1 MNKRFWIIVFILVIM
16 QASSF
21 GYVLNMNN
29 RFQLLQEKFQQNNT
43 EEIILK
49 QQMLNQDIKQIIQV
63 IRGLMIQVQHLTNE
77 NEKNKIR
84 VQHHCEPAG
93 GECYFRP
100 KIVIFRPKT
109 SAKKCAHVCIHIL
122 NHSTH
127 RR

>member
-1 MNKRFWIIVFILVIM
+1 M

-29 RFQLLQEKFQQNNT
+29 RFELLQEKFQQNNT

-84 VQHHCEPAG
+84 VQE
-93 GECYFRP
+93 
-100 KIVIFRPKT
+100 K
-109 SAKKCAHVCIHIL
+109 IL
-122 NHSTH
+122 NDNIILG
-127 RR
+127 

>member
-1 MNKRFWIIVFILVIM
+1 M

-29 RFQLLQEKFQQNNT
+29 RFELLQEKFQQNNT

-49 QQMLNQDIKQIIQV
+49 QQMLNKDIKQIIQI

-84 VQHHCEPAG
+84 VQD
-93 GECYFRP
+93 
-100 KIVIFRPKT
+100 K
-109 SAKKCAHVCIHIL
+109 IL
-122 NHSTH
+122 NDNIILG
-127 RR
+127 

>member
-29 RFQLLQEKFQQNNT
+29 RFELLQEKFQQNNT

-49 QQMLNQDIKQIIQV
+49 QQMLNQDIKQIIKI

-84 VQHHCEPAG
+84 VQD
-93 GECYFRP
+93 
-100 KIVIFRPKT
+100 K
-109 SAKKCAHVCIHIL
+109 IL
-122 NHSTH
+122 NDNIILG
-127 RR
+127 

>member
-1 MNKRFWIIVFILVIM
+1 MNKRFRIIIFILVIM

-29 RFQLLQEKFQQNNT
+29 RFELLQEKFQQNNT

-77 NEKNKIR
+77 NEKNKVR
-84 VQHHCEPAG
+84 VQE
-93 GECYFRP
+93 
-100 KIVIFRPKT
+100 K
-109 SAKKCAHVCIHIL
+109 IL
-122 NHSTH
+122 NDNIILG
-127 RR
+127 

>member
-1 MNKRFWIIVFILVIM
+1 M

-29 RFQLLQEKFQQNNT
+29 RFELLQEKFQQNNT

-49 QQMLNQDIKQIIQV
+49 QQMLNQDIKQIIKI

-84 VQHHCEPAG
+84 VQD
-93 GECYFRP
+93 
-100 KIVIFRPKT
+100 K
-109 SAKKCAHVCIHIL
+109 IL
-122 NHSTH
+122 NDNIILG
-127 RR
+127 

>member
-1 MNKRFWIIVFILVIM
+1 MNKRFRIIIFILVIM

-29 RFQLLQEKFQQNNT
+29 RFELLQEKFQQNNT

-84 VQHHCEPAG
+84 VQD
-93 GECYFRP
+93 
-100 KIVIFRPKT
+100 K
-109 SAKKCAHVCIHIL
+109 IL
-122 NHSTH
+122 NDNIILG
-127 RR
+127 

>member
-1 MNKRFWIIVFILVIM
+1 M

-63 IRGLMIQVQHLTNE
+63 IRGLMIQVRHLTNE
-77 NEKNKIR
+77 NEKNKVR
-84 VQHHCEPAG
+84 VQE
-93 GECYFRP
+93 
-100 KIVIFRPKT
+100 K
-109 SAKKCAHVCIHIL
+109 IL
-122 NHSTH
+122 NDNIILG
-127 RR
+127 

>member
-1 MNKRFWIIVFILVIM
+1 M

-29 RFQLLQEKFQQNNT
+29 RFELLQEKFQQNNT

-77 NEKNKIR
+77 NEKNKVR
-84 VQHHCEPAG
+84 VQD
-93 GECYFRP
+93 
-100 KIVIFRPKT
+100 KILDDNI
-109 SAKKCAHVCIHIL
+109 IL
-122 NHSTH
+122 G
-127 RR
+127 

>member
-1 MNKRFWIIVFILVIM
+1 M

-29 RFQLLQEKFQQNNT
+29 RFALLQQKFQQNNT

-84 VQHHCEPAG
+84 VQD
-93 GECYFRP
+93 
-100 KIVIFRPKT
+100 K
-109 SAKKCAHVCIHIL
+109 IL
-122 NHSTH
+122 NDNIILG
-127 RR
+127 

>member
-1 MNKRFWIIVFILVIM
+1 M

-29 RFQLLQEKFQQNNT
+29 RFELLQEKFQQNNT

-77 NEKNKIR
+77 NEKNKVR
-84 VQHHCEPAG
+84 VQE
-93 GECYFRP
+93 
-100 KIVIFRPKT
+100 K
-109 SAKKCAHVCIHIL
+109 IL
-122 NHSTH
+122 NDNIILG
-127 RR
+127 